1 MNHYSFRRIILPM
14 LFFAAFNLFGQ
25 QNKTIPTSIS
35 GSLQDASILFDEIII
50 DDVESM
56 DRSFKWTESVN
67 LQIFPSPVSNILHIT
82 LDNDDDLETDLL
94 IINADGKLVDRVFVT
109 DKIVTYD
116 VSQMPFG
123 NYFIQLINTDQKR
136 KSRALPFTV
145 ID

>member
-1 MNHYSFRRIILPM
+1 M

-25 QNKTIPTSIS
+25 QNKTISTSLTV
-35 GSLQDASILFDEIII
+35 SLQDASILFDEIII
-50 DDVESM
+50 DDVESV
-56 DRSFKWTESVN
+56 DRSFEWTESVN
-67 LQIFPSPVSNILHIT
+67 LQIYPSPVSNILHIT
-82 LDNDDDLETDLL
+82 LDNDEDLETDLL
-94 IINADGKLVDRVFVT
+94 IINAEGKLVDRVFVT

-116 VSQMPFG
+116 VSQMQFG

>member
-1 MNHYSFRRIILPM
+1 M